1 MADKVTGDLDGW
13 VSRCEQHV
21 WDCRSAR
28 LAAVRTPL
36 RLGNPRLTMM
46 WACARD
52 RDRARAVQDD
62 ECAQCRQWEREGLP
76 R

>member
-1 MADKVTGDLDGW
+1 MAENLTGERQRCAL
-13 VSRCEQHV
+13 RCEQHV

-52 RDRARAVQDD
+52 RDRPRSVQDD
-62 ECAQCRQWEREGLP
+62 ECARCGHWERDGLP